1 MFPITVEKRIS
12 NIIVFI
18 GPVVSLAISPW
29 MSFDPINPIKTL
41 LLTSMSFAAFGLLI
55 PYFSML
61 NQRIKRINLLIL
73 ILFCSSLFSS
83 FFFSGANKSQQFWGV
98 FGRNTGILTYL
109 SLVLILLLSAF
120 ISSKKTYERIV
131 WSLITTVSI
140 MSGYCL
146 IQIAKLDPIS
156 WSAFFPFGT
165 LGNVNFLSGFMGVG
179 LVPIFVLATSSQ
191 LTVRR
196 RLILG
201 GLFILGSF
209 VLLKSDSTQGVVA
222 LVVGISTYL
231 LVRLW
236 YVNRIIFIAA
246 LVSYLLGSIFLVL
259 GLLDKGPFRTL
270 IYQFTTLFRADY
282 MLAGINMLLS
292 NPLTGVGIDSY
303 DDWYRTERG
312 IISALRTSLNR
323 TANSAHNI
331 SLDLAAGGGFPLLIS
346 YLALLAAILYSI
358 TKGFKKGFARDP
370 IFLALSMAWLAYQV
384 QASVSINQI
393 GVGVWGWILG
403 GSLLGYSTLSQED
416 YNLRIL
422 KGGKNNSKEKFRLN
436 RGLPNTPPP
445 LPLIVSTASLAIGF
459 ILAFLPFKT
468 DIDFM
473 QATNQG
479 SAQDMLRISNRPTA
493 NTFML
498 TKASSAAFQAEL
510 TDVGTAITE
519 RLVTRFP
526 RNIYG
531 WMVIYEKSN
540 FFGKK
545 TDGAFQQISLIDPYV
560 SICYLPNSALSFRAK
575 LNSLPPMEKYKLAR
589 GWGMVGA
596 LTSAEVNSFSWELV
610 AQDLLEAKISSFC
623 GL

>member
-1 MFPITVEKRIS
+1 M
-12 NIIVFI
+12 
-18 GPVVSLAISPW
+18 
-29 MSFDPINPIKTL
+29 
-41 LLTSMSFAAFGLLI
+41 
-55 PYFSML
+55 
-61 NQRIKRINLLIL
+61 
-73 ILFCSSLFSS
+73 
-83 FFFSGANKSQQFWGV
+83 
-98 FGRNTGILTYL
+98 
-109 SLVLILLLSAF
+109 
-120 ISSKKTYERIV
+120 SSKKTYERIV

-156 WSAFFPFGT
+156 WSAYFPFGT

-191 LTVRR
+191 LTSRR
-196 RLILG
+196 RLMLG

-222 LVVGISTYL
+222 LVVGLSTYL

-246 LVSYLLGSIFLVL
+246 LVLYLMGSVFLVL
-259 GLLDKGPFRTL
+259 GLVDKGPFRTL

-358 TKGFKKGFARDP
+358 IKGFKKGFARDP
-370 IFLALSMAWLAYQV
+370 IFLALSMAWLAYHV

-403 GSLLGYSTLSQED
+403 GSLIGYSALSENGESVKTIEGRKKHKRQ
-416 YNLRIL
+416 NF
-422 KGGKNNSKEKFRLN
+422 GVN

-445 LPLIVSTASLAIGF
+445 LSLISSTALLAIGF
-459 ILAFLPFKT
+459 TLSFLPFKT
-468 DIDFM
+468 DVDFM
-473 QATNQG
+473 RATNQG
-479 SAQDMLRISNRPTA
+479 SAESMLKVTNLPMA

-498 TKASSAAFQAEL
+498 TNATSSALKAGL
-510 TDVGTAITE
+510 TDVATTITE
-519 RLVTRFP
+519 RLVSRFP

-531 WMVIYEKSN
+531 WTVIHERSN
-540 FFGKK
+540 FFGEK
-545 TDGAFQQISLIDPYV
+545 GEIALQQISQLDPYV
-560 SICYLPNSALSFRAK
+560 SICFYPNAALSFRAK
-575 LNSLPPMEKYKLAR
+575 LNSLPPVEKYKLAR

-596 LTSAEVNSFSWELV
+596 LAKTEINSFSWELV
-610 AQDLLEAKISSFC
+610 AQDLLDAKIASFC